1 MKRKFSIRYLVAL
14 APLALLI
21 PLSEARDPAAGKSR
35 QQDFSPSL
43 HGIRGSRIAS
53 AGGNVSVQFPAKGR
67 AEDTPLPPAAFE
79 KLVIQAGF
87 GWGIFSGTLYNGN
100 SDYTVT
106 GVTVRLTPLAKGNVN
121 AGDSSG
127 GNEYDLELNVEPL
140 SKTALSMPV
149 PSDNTLEYS
158 WKITKARG
166 YKTP

>member
-1 MKRKFSIRYLVAL
+1 MKRKFSARHVVAL

-21 PLSEARDPAAGKSR
+21 SLSETRDSAAEKSH
-35 QQDFSPSL
+35 QQAFNASL
-43 HGIRGSRIAS
+43 TGLKGDGIAAS
-53 AGGNVSVQFPAKGR
+53 AEGNVSVQLPEKGK
-67 AEDTPLPPAAFE
+67 AEDRELPPAAFE
-79 KLVIQAGF
+79 KLVIHAGF

-106 GVTVRLTPLAKGNVN
+106 GVTVSLTPAKGNGN
-121 AGDSSG
+121 AEDSPG
-127 GNEYDLELNVEPL
+127 GTEYDLELNIEPL
-140 SKTALSMPV
+140 AKTALSMPV